1 MPIKEKNESLEIDN
15 KKTSKKAISLVKKH
29 IALKTAKILCNKE
42 FQLIEGKE
50 ISKEINKAFLQSLID
65 SNLIKEI
72 KC

>member
-1 MPIKEKNESLEIDN
+1 MPINDEIKSLTIDN
-15 KKTSKKAISLVKKH
+15 KKTSKKTTILVMKY
-29 IALKTAKILCNKE
+29 IALKTEKILCNKE